1 MDARSL
7 TQDDR
12 YRLLNRITDRMLI
25 TSMGMRPYIPPTT
38 EVMILVPGV
47 LSLARGQG
55 VDVLLPVTSPVN
67 PAVGAASN
75 T

>member
-1 MDARSL
+1 L

-12 YRLLNRITDRMLI
+12 YRLLNRITDLRMLI